1 MPTHHPHAPPY
12 PRAPPYHTAGQTPAI
27 PAPEICP
34 EMSLAPCPTLVG
46 RSDWAAVTVFYSI
59 FTDYSPPETLR
70 ASVAALCGC

>member
-34 EMSLAPCPTLVG
+34 EMSLAPCLVL
-46 RSDWAAVTVFYSI
+46 VT
-59 FTDYSPPETLR
+59 
-70 ASVAALCGC
+70 

>member
-34 EMSLAPCPTLVG
+34 EMSPAPCLVL
-46 RSDWAAVTVFYSI
+46 VT
-59 FTDYSPPETLR
+59 
-70 ASVAALCGC
+70 